1 MNEKR
6 TPGFVPVLILVVLV
20 LVLGSWLM
28 RALRPVGLPY
38 SQVLEQFEQ
47 ENVRSFLVKDGVL
60 QLELY
65 RPLYG
70 ESSAIAYLDD
80 TDAFRRSGLSS
91 RVQIF
96 REAGPLVFKYA
107 AVWLRVRPESRMS
120 SRITTCRPARS
131 TEMSF

>member
-28 RALRPVGLPY
+28 RALQPAGLPY

-47 ENVRSFLVKDGVL
+47 ETVRSFLVKDGVL

-70 ESSAIAYLDD
+70 ELCIRDR
-80 TDAFRRSGLSS
+80 RRSH
-91 RVQIF
+91 R
-96 REAGPLVFKYA
+96 
-107 AVWLRVRPESRMS
+107 
-120 SRITTCRPARS
+120 
-131 TEMSF
+131 